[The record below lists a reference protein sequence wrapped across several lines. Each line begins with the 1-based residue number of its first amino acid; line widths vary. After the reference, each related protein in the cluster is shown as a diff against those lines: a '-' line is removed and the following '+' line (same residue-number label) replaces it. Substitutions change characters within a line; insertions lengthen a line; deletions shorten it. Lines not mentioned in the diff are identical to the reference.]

1 VSCEVSVDSTGVER
15 LHHRGEEVVGDWT
28 LRVSDQ
34 DSPDHKGAFLGW
46 DMVFWGSVIDPA
58 KAVLYEVS
66 HADPVLPP
74 HDDPQP
80 LPPSTGK
87 NTKTHPKPTDFLSAE
102 PSSSGTAASQPSQS
116 TSEQIDVAEGE
127 ASMEALPTPTKEP
140 SRISIIVDGL
150 THKLWTY
157 IILVVVASLIGGIFL
172 WRCRMRGLRSSPYI
186 ALPAEGTVSMSDARG
201 RRRSTDSD
209 DDADER
215 TGLNSES
222 YNHRGF
228 HSGFLD
234 DEDEHEYPPS
244 AGPEGQDRSR
254 S

>member
-1 VSCEVSVDSTGVER
+1 
-15 LHHRGEEVVGDWT
+15 
-28 LRVSDQ
+28 
-34 DSPDHKGAFLGW
+34 
-46 DMVFWGSVIDPA
+46 
-58 KAVLYEVS
+58 
-66 HADPVLPP
+66 
-74 HDDPQP
+74 
-80 LPPSTGK
+80 
-87 NTKTHPKPTDFLSAE
+87 
-102 PSSSGTAASQPSQS
+102 
-116 TSEQIDVAEGE
+116 
-127 ASMEALPTPTKEP
+127 MEALPTPTKEP